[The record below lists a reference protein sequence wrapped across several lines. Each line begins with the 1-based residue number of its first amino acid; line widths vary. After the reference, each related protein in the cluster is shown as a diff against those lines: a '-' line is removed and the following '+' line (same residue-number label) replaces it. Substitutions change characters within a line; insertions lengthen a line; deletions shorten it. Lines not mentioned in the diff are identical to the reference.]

1 MQKLKSTYV
10 FLSPCLEK
18 AATLYFPCP
27 LGSGT
32 KDSEDIWAKEKIGL
46 VNQFQG
52 LYIRNKPKVQS
63 GGEGGM
69 GCENS
74 YESVTPSKFFPE
86 PSSKGCMAR

>member
-1 MQKLKSTYV
+1 M
-10 FLSPCLEK
+10 
-18 AATLYFPCP
+18 ATLYFPCP

-32 KDSEDIWAKEKIGL
+32 KDSEDIWTKENIGL
-46 VNQFQG
+46 VNQYQG

-74 YESVTPSKFFPE
+74 YESVTPRV
-86 PSSKGCMAR
+86 SSSLSPPPKAAWQGRNFEGLP

>member
-1 MQKLKSTYV
+1 M

-18 AATLYFPCP
+18 VATLYFPCP

-32 KDSEDIWAKEKIGL
+32 KDGEDIGAKENIGL
-46 VNQFQG
+46 VNQCQG

-74 YESVTPSKFFPE
+74 SECHAQSKFFPE
-86 PSSKGCMAR
+86 PSSKGCLAR